1 MQEAMK
7 DGKVQAKN
15 YVILIL
21 GFAGTGKT
29 HVLYLLLGEPPP
41 QLRVST
47 PAVKSPVRAVS
58 MTKACTSGKMWKR
71 VEREDEIRMVAELAG
86 SLSDG
91 PVRKATNH
99 LVLTVPATND
109 PLPTLTDL
117 TASKDPLE
125 VSESAEIIGGEAVV
139 EDRSLSSVCSDI
151 VGDISREMIKCRD
164 SHRTLKVTSFIII
177 DSGGQP
183 QFLEALPFFLR
194 KRILHLF
201 VQKLNERLRDFPD
214 VELFGDDG
222 KSIGT
227 PYPSTLSNEQILR
240 HFIRFVQSSSSA
252 EYPPRFA
259 IIGTHRDLEKEC
271 LETLADKNSSIAELL
286 PSSVKQHAIKLGEDF
301 IIPLNVKTPDEDDNK
316 VIADLRLVIQSI
328 PIEEAEI
335 PLRWYGLE
343 LIMQRL
349 VEKLGR
355 GILKVSECEQAAKEL
370 PLSPESLHEGLKY
383 LDRLNIIHYYSELL
397 PKIVFCN
404 SQVLLD
410 KVSELVKECYRLRE
424 AVNGPEEREFCN
436 HGLVSRSRLSKFDLH
451 YRDGLFSEDDL
462 LSLFSS
468 LFLITKVSKDKYLM
482 PCLLPVVE
490 ALAPSVPPP
499 ASLASIPPLLLYFP
513 NGGVRLG
520 VFCAFL
526 SYLLTEAKWELF
538 GKSGNPVRIFRNSAS
553 FKLPGEIPCRVTISD
568 SMSSYL
574 KVAVHISS
582 QISPEE
588 TSVVCPDILCTVRRG
603 LEVVADKMHYSD
615 EDMESH
621 VAFFCPGH
629 KQGVETSDSPHP
641 AKVAS
646 SQKRLICS
654 NDDMIFSRLG
664 DEHDVWFAE
673 QTGESSKLICN
684 YYCCISRIMLVEF
697 VLFYFL

>member
-1 MQEAMK
+1 MAAATLHIFQCNKVMLTSVIYCVFCSFLSQKTSCRIYTDHAHSFLCTGSIEHSRQIMEEAMK
-7 DGKVQAKN
+7 DGKVKAKN

-47 PAVKSPVRAVS
+47 PPVQSPVRAVS

-71 VEREDEIRMVAELAG
+71 VNRDDEIRMVAELAG

-91 PVRKATNH
+91 PVRKATNRP
-99 LVLTVPATND
+99 VLTVPATND

-139 EDRSLSSVCSDI
+139 EDRSLSSICSDI

-183 QFLEALPFFLR
+183 QFLQTLPFFLR

-271 LETLADKNSSIAELL
+271 LDETRADKNSSMAKLL

-316 VIADLRLVIQSI
+316 VIADLRQVIQSI

-355 GILKVSECEQAAKEL
+355 GILKVSECEQATKEL
-370 PLSPESLHEGLKY
+370 PLSPESL
-383 LDRLNIIHYYSELL
+383 
-397 PKIVFCN
+397 
-404 SQVLLD
+404 
-410 KVSELVKECYRLRE
+410 
-424 AVNGPEEREFCN
+424 
-436 HGLVSRSRLSKFDLH
+436 
-451 YRDGLFSEDDL
+451 
-462 LSLFSS
+462 
-468 LFLITKVSKDKYLM
+468 
-482 PCLLPVVE
+482 
-490 ALAPSVPPP
+490 
-499 ASLASIPPLLLYFP
+499 
-513 NGGVRLG
+513 
-520 VFCAFL
+520 
-526 SYLLTEAKWELF
+526 
-538 GKSGNPVRIFRNSAS
+538 
-553 FKLPGEIPCRVTISD
+553 
-568 SMSSYL
+568 
-574 KVAVHISS
+574 
-582 QISPEE
+582 
-588 TSVVCPDILCTVRRG
+588 
-603 LEVVADKMHYSD
+603 HYSD

-646 SQKRLICS
+646 SQKRLICC

-673 QTGESSKLICN
+673 QTGEFSKLISSTVVLAL
-684 YYCCISRIMLVEF
+684 IIMLMDLYFSFIGSVKKKRKMA
-697 VLFYFL
+697 VLPSAKGMQALGKRYTTQVTRFCIEWDPYM

>member
-1 MQEAMK
+1 MK
-7 DGKVQAKN
+7 DGKVKAKN

-29 HVLYLLLGEPPP
+29 HLLYLLLGEPPP

-47 PAVKSPVRAVS
+47 PPVQSPVRAIS
-58 MTKACTSGKMWKR
+58 LTKACISGKIWKR
-71 VEREDEIRMVAELAG
+71 MNRDDEIRLVAELAG

-91 PVRKATNH
+91 HVRMVAKH
-99 LVLTVPATND
+99 SLHTVPATKN
-109 PLPTLTDL
+109 PLLTV
-117 TASKDPLE
+117 TEVKDPTAAKYPQE
-125 VSESAEIIGGEAVV
+125 VSESSVSEIEIIHNEECV
-139 EDRSLSSVCSDI
+139 EDISLSFICSDI
-151 VGDISREMIKCRD
+151 VDDISGEIVKCRD
-164 SHRTLKVTSFIII
+164 SHQTLKVTSFIII

-201 VQKLNERLRDFPD
+201 VQKLNERLRDFPE
-214 VELFGDDG
+214 VKLFGEDG
-222 KSIGT
+222 KLIGT
-227 PYPSTLSNEQILR
+227 SYRSPLSNEHILQ

-259 IIGTHRDLEKEC
+259 IIGTHRDLESEC
-271 LETLADKNSSIAELL
+271 LDETRIDKNSSIAELL

-316 VIADLRLVIQSI
+316 VIADLREVIQSI

-370 PLSPESLHEGLKY
+370 PLSRESLHEGLKY

-397 PKIVFCN
+397 PRIVFCN

-424 AVNGPEEREFCN
+424 AVNGPEDREFCN
-436 HGLVSRSRLSKFDLH
+436 HGLVSRSRLSKFDSH

-490 ALAPSVPPP
+490 ALAPSVPP
-499 ASLASIPPLLLYFP
+499 LASIPPLLLYFP

-553 FKLPGEIPCRVTISD
+553 FKLPGEIPCRVIISD

-582 QISPEE
+582 QISPDK

-629 KQGVETSDSPHP
+629 KETSDSPHP
-641 AKVAS
+641 AKVVF
-646 SQKRLICS
+646 SQERLIICC
-654 NDDMIFSRLG
+654 NDDMIFSCLG

-673 QTGESSKLICN
+673 QTGEFSKLISSTVVLALINN
-684 YYCCISRIMLVEF
+684 Y
-697 VLFYFL
+697 

>member
-1 MQEAMK
+1 MKCLRVEMPLCRIYTDHALSFLYTGSIEHSRQIMEEAMK
-7 DGKVQAKN
+7 DGKVKAKN

-41 QLRVST
+41 LLRVST
-47 PAVKSPVRAVS
+47 PAVQSPVRAVS
-58 MTKACTSGKMWKR
+58 MTKACMSGKMWKR
-71 VEREDEIRMVAELAG
+71 VNRDDEIRMVAELAG

-91 PVRKATNH
+91 SVTKATNH
-99 LVLTVPATND
+99 PVLTVPATND
-109 PLPTLTDL
+109 PLHT
-117 TASKDPLE
+117 DPLE
-125 VSESAEIIGGEAVV
+125 VSEPAEIIGGEAVV
-139 EDRSLSSVCSDI
+139 EDRSLSSICSDI

-183 QFLEALPFFLR
+183 QFLQTLPFFLR

-252 EYPPRFA
+252 EYPPLFA
-259 IIGTHRDLEKEC
+259 IIGTHRDLESEC
-271 LETLADKNSSIAELL
+271 LDETRTDKNSSIAELL
-286 PSSVKQHAIKLGEDF
+286 PSSVKEHAIKLGEDF

-316 VIADLRLVIQSI
+316 VIADLRQVIQSI
-328 PIEEAEI
+328 PIEEVEI

-370 PLSPESLHEGLKY
+370 PLSPESLREGLKY

-436 HGLVSRSRLSKFDLH
+436 HGLVSRSRLSKFDSH

-513 NGGVRLG
+513 NGGVR
-520 VFCAFL
+520 
-526 SYLLTEAKWELF
+526 
-538 GKSGNPVRIFRNSAS
+538 
-553 FKLPGEIPCRVTISD
+553 
-568 SMSSYL
+568 
-574 KVAVHISS
+574 
-582 QISPEE
+582 
-588 TSVVCPDILCTVRRG
+588 
-603 LEVVADKMHYSD
+603 
-615 EDMESH
+615 
-621 VAFFCPGH
+621 
-629 KQGVETSDSPHP
+629 
-641 AKVAS
+641 
-646 SQKRLICS
+646 
-654 NDDMIFSRLG
+654 
-664 DEHDVWFAE
+664 
-673 QTGESSKLICN
+673 
-684 YYCCISRIMLVEF
+684 
-697 VLFYFL
+697 